1 MYRLL
6 IVLSLVGA
14 VSIVVGVAKHKLKM
28 IVVVPVVM
36 IAVNLLGV
44 GGAYAVQSLI
54 VSPNEIAR
62 ESEYLERNI
71 EFTQKAYGLEDVKVQ
86 SFEAN
91 DELTGEDIANNQA
104 TISNIRINDYEP
116 AETFYNQTQSIRQ
129 YYTFHDVDVDR
140 YMVNGEYTQTF
151 LSAREIDEEKISQT
165 WLNKHL
171 KYTHGYG
178 VTLSRVDEITA
189 SGQPEMLIKNIPPT
203 SQVEEISIDRPE
215 IYF

>member
-1 MYRLL
+1 MGTLLFIMLAVHFLLKQFELLYGHRGAVYGAGFTDVTITLWMYRLL

-14 VSIVVGVAKHKLKM
+14 VSVVVGVAKHKLKM

-86 SFEAN
+86 SFEAMMN
-91 DELTGEDIANNQA
+91 
-104 TISNIRINDYEP
+104 
-116 AETFYNQTQSIRQ
+116 
-129 YYTFHDVDVDR
+129 
-140 YMVNGEYTQTF
+140 
-151 LSAREIDEEKISQT
+151 
-165 WLNKHL
+165 
-171 KYTHGYG
+171 
-178 VTLSRVDEITA
+178 
-189 SGQPEMLIKNIPPT
+189 
-203 SQVEEISIDRPE
+203 
-215 IYF
+215 